1 MLSWPARWL
10 KPGKMSLAKYQD
22 HMTQTK
28 WVKTLINTCNRC
40 PLGEGVNRVPYGG
53 SSWRPQLVLLG
64 EAPGRRE
71 DLLREPFVGPAG
83 HMLDRILEMVGLKR
97 DHVMIANTVCCRP
110 PGNRDPEWSEIQA
123 CRINRD
129 AQINLGNSW
138 VGVSMGRIALSTLLE
153 EPGKAIGQ
161 YKGKPFWKGDMVW
174 VPTYH
179 PAYALRTKSAVAEI
193 ASHIKL
199 ALDIKRGVK
208 EAPIPKTSKYRMEQ
222 GCLVVD
228 HEAVK
233 VPKKVEEM
241 VRAVFTQEEW
251 VKLTHLGN
259 EWIDLGVELK
269 RELGAEVV
277 G

>member
-1 MLSWPARWL
+1 MWWWFGRWL
-10 KPGKMSLAKYQD
+10 KPGKMSLPRFQE
-22 HMTQTK
+22 HQIQTR
-28 WVKTLINTCNRC
+28 WVKTLIQTCNRC
-40 PLGEGVNRVPYGG
+40 PLGEGSNRVPYGG
-53 SSWRPQLVLLG
+53 GSWRPQLILLG

-83 HMLDRILEMVGLKR
+83 MLLDKILGMVGLKR

-110 PGNRDPEWSEIQA
+110 PNNRDPEWSEIQA
-123 CRINRD
+123 CLINRD
-129 AQINLGNSW
+129 AQIRLGNTW

-153 EPGKAIGQ
+153 EPGRSIGQ
-161 YKGKPFWKGDMVW
+161 YKGKPFWKDEKVW

-179 PAYALRTKSAVAEI
+179 PAYALRNKGAVSEI

-199 ALDIKRGVK
+199 ALDIKRGIK
-208 EAPIPKTSKYRMEQ
+208 DAPIPKTWGYRMEK
-222 GCLVVD
+222 GCLIVD

-233 VPKKVEEM
+233 VPPRVAEM
-241 VRAVFTQEEW
+241 VKAVFTREEW
-251 VKLTHLGN
+251 VKLTHLGD
-259 EWIDLGVELK
+259 EWVELGVRLK